1 MKNIVALV
9 SILFLCSSCMQQ
21 CENLVVLAKDKCT
34 FDRDELA
41 RVCVVRLGEKDGM
54 SKKTIRGR
62 VSATYLP
69 EPLEVGETQ
78 VRVCIYQGKKTFE
91 KL

>member
-1 MKNIVALV
+1 MKHIVTLA
-9 SILFLCSSCMQQ
+9 SILLLFSSCMQQ

-34 FDRDELA
+34 FDREELA
-41 RVCVVRLGEKDGM
+41 RVCVVRLGEKEGM

>member
-1 MKNIVALV
+1 MKYGSALFMV
-9 SILFLCSSCMQQ
+9 LIFCSSCMQQ

-34 FDRDELA
+34 FDRAQLA
-41 RVCVVRLGEKDGM
+41 RVCVVRLGEKTGKL
-54 SKKTIRGR
+54 KKTIRGR
-62 VSATYLP
+62 VTATYLP

-78 VRVCIYQGKKTFE
+78 VKVCIYQGKKTFE

>member
-1 MKNIVALV
+1 
-9 SILFLCSSCMQQ
+9 MQQ

-69 EPLEVGETQ
+69 EPLEVGETL

>member
-1 MKNIVALV
+1 MKIIAVITL
-9 SILFLCSSCMQQ
+9 LMMFCSSCMRQ

-34 FDRDELA
+34 FDRDHLS
-41 RVCVVRLGEKDGM
+41 RVCVVRLGEKTGM

-69 EPLEVGETQ
+69 EPIEVGNTQ
-78 VRVCIYQGKKTFE
+78 VKVCIYQGKKTFE